1 MTSLVAPMCGA
12 LVGLGVLLI
21 AAGAQRRVIPTR
33 RSPTRPRAVPD
44 RMLVRAAAAVG
55 AAAVVGLATG
65 WPVAAVLAGGAAAAG
80 PSLVGAKARRGAAIA
95 RLEGIAGW
103 VEQLR
108 DVMAASAGIQEAI
121 GATAPIAP
129 VAVRAE
135 VERLAARIERMPL
148 RDALR
153 AFADDVAHPLADTV
167 VVALTL
173 AAERQGRLAEVL
185 GEVARSARQTATMRL
200 RVEAIRARTYVT
212 ARLIVTITVIM
223 GVGLVV
229 LRRPYLAPFDTAA
242 GQVVLAVIGGVF
254 IAAGVLL
261 ARLARP
267 SDPPRILAP
276 TGRPTW

>member
-1 MTSLVAPMCGA
+1 
-12 LVGLGVLLI
+12 
-21 AAGAQRRVIPTR
+21 
-33 RSPTRPRAVPD
+33 
-44 RMLVRAAAAVG
+44 MLVRAAAAVG

-65 WPVAAVLAGGAAAAG
+65 WPVAAMLAGGAAAAG

-212 ARLIVTITVIM
+212 ARLIVTITLIM

-276 TGRPTW
+276 TGRSTW